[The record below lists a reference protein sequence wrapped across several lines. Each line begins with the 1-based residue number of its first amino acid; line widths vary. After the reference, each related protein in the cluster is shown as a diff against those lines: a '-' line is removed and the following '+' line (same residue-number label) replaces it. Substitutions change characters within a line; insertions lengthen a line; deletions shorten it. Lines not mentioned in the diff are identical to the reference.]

1 MAEHPA
7 VNRRVVG
14 SSPTWGAK
22 MDPYQG
28 PFFVRNLSKKCR
40 ASERPCYIM
49 RQSNWD
55 LSLKCSALIRQSIF
69 AYIYSSKS
77 LFEFSCSFF
86 FFSFSSSIRLSS
98 FFSSFTLQAKKT
110 TSIPSPEYRSNVQI
124 LAMWC
129 IGLVPVSFPRICV
142 YYICFLPI
150 NTDKKTA

>member
-1 MAEHPA
+1 
-7 VNRRVVG
+7 
-14 SSPTWGAK
+14 
-22 MDPYQG
+22 MDPFQG
-28 PFFVRNLSKKCR
+28 PFFCLEFVDKKCR

-69 AYIYSSKS
+69 TYVYSSKS
-77 LFEFSCSFF
+77 LFDFSCSFF
-86 FFSFSSSIRLSS
+86 FFSFSSSICLSS

-124 LAMWC
+124 LTMC
-129 IGLVPVSFPRICV
+129 YIGVVPVSFSRICV

-150 NTDKKTA
+150 NTD